1 MSHSKVTIILFFA
14 ILLLCRVSCKTKF
27 WFAKKCRGSI
37 SFAIYNSRDRE
48 KSEVRIAKDTR
59 TGNCDC
65 EPEVSMDNEFMIKLL
80 DYYISEH
87 GLTV

>member
-14 ILLLCRVSCKTKF
+14 ILLLCRVNCKTKF

-65 EPEVSMDNEFMIKLL
+65 EPEVSIRKGIVTEVKSEFVCKFLQA
-80 DYYISEH
+80 
-87 GLTV
+87 